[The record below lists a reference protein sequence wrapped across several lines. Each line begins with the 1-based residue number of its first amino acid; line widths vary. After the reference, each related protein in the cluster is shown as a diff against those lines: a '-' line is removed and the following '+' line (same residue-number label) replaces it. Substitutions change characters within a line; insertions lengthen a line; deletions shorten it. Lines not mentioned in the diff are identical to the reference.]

1 MSKTDKSLEAEALPR
16 PSPCPSPHGAA
27 GSKPSGEVK
36 SPAESRPSGGAKRPA
51 ESKPSGGA
59 KRPAESKPSGGAKRP
74 AESKSS
80 GRAKR
85 PAEWT
90 RLDNAAKIF
99 PPTSN
104 RRETRVFRFA
114 CQLRQ
119 PVDPSLLQTA
129 LDKTLERFPMWR
141 TVLRHG
147 LFWYYLEKSDHVP
160 LCEEEHRPICGPI
173 YEKNSDRLLFE
184 VSYYGSR
191 INLEAYHALTDGTG
205 ALHFLQTLVCLYLM
219 EAHPGLPDLLSMLDY
234 DASSVQKAEDSFQ
247 KYYHG
252 GLHTDKDRVRRAYRL
267 RGAALPEKRLRAIRG
282 LMPVEQVLA
291 AAHRRGASLT
301 VFLAAALLLAIQA
314 EIPLRQRKRP
324 VVLTVPV
331 NLRNYF
337 QSETAR
343 NFFGTIEAG
352 GRVYDGDVTLERVAA
367 DLNQDFKR
375 ELTAESLSRR
385 MSAFTVI
392 EHNFGVR
399 AVPLA
404 VKDLALMAA
413 NWYARFG
420 TTCSIS
426 NVGRVQM
433 PPPAVPYIHS
443 FDVFSST
450 DGLEACICSFDKR
463 LSVSFTSHFV
473 SAEVEKQFFRT
484 LTREG
489 VEVELTTNWA
499 DGA

>member
-16 PSPCPSPHGAA
+16 PSPRPSPRGAA
-27 GSKPSGEVK
+27 GSEPSGEVK
-36 SPAESRPSGGAKRPA
+36 SPAETRP
-51 ESKPSGGA
+51 
-59 KRPAESKPSGGAKRP
+59 
-74 AESKSS
+74 S

-129 LDKTLERFPMWR
+129 LDKTVERFPMWR
-141 TVLRHG
+141 
-147 LFWYYLEKSDHVP
+147 LEKSDHVP

-252 GLHTDKDRVRRAYRL
+252 GLHTNKDRVRRAYRL

>member
-1 MSKTDKSLEAEALPR
+1 MRKREKSN
-16 PSPCPSPHGAA
+16 G
-27 GSKPSGEVK
+27 
-36 SPAESRPSGGAKRPA
+36 KRPA
-51 ESKPSGGA
+51 ESKT
-59 KRPAESKPSGGAKRP
+59 
-74 AESKSS
+74 S
-80 GRAKR
+80 GRTKR
-85 PAEWT
+85 PAEWI

-114 CQLRQ
+114 CQLCE
-119 PVDPSLLQTA
+119 PVDPVLLQAA
-129 LDKTLERFPMWR
+129 LDKTVELFPMWQ

-147 LFWYYLEKSDHVP
+147 LFWYYLEKSEHTP
-160 LCEEEHRPICGPI
+160 LCEEERRPICGPI

-205 ALHFLQTLVCLYLM
+205 ALHFLQTLVCLYLKQ
-219 EAHPGLPDLLSMLDY
+219 AHPGLPDLLSMLDY

-252 GLHTDKDRVRRAYRL
+252 GLHTSKGRVRRAYRL
-267 RGAALPEKRLRAIRG
+267 GGATLPERRLRAIRG
-282 LMPVEQVLA
+282 LMPVEQALA
-291 AAHRRGASLT
+291 AAHRHHASLT
-301 VFLAAALLLAIQA
+301 VFLAAALLLALYAQ
-314 EIPLRQRKRP
+314 IPLRQRKKP

-352 GRVYDGDVTLERVAA
+352 GRVYDGDVTLERAIA
-367 DLNQDFKR
+367 DLDRDFKR
-375 ELTAESLSRR
+375 ELTADSLSRR

-392 EHNFGVR
+392 EHNLGIR

-404 VKDLALMAA
+404 VKDLALMLA
-413 NWYARFG
+413 NWYAKWG
-420 TTCSIS
+420 STCSIS

-433 PPPAVPYIHS
+433 PEPAVPYIHS

-450 DGLEACICSFDKR
+450 DGLEACICSFGEK
-463 LSVSFTSHFV
+463 LSIGFTSHYI
-473 SAEVEKQFFRT
+473 SAEVEKEFFRI

-489 VEVELTTNWA
+489 VEVEIATNWA
-499 DGA
+499 DDA

>member
-1 MSKTDKSLEAEALPR
+1 MRQKEKNMGDK
-16 PSPCPSPHGAA
+16 
-27 GSKPSGEVK
+27 
-36 SPAESRPSGGAKRPA
+36 PASSSASR
-51 ESKPSGGA
+51 
-59 KRPAESKPSGGAKRP
+59 
-74 AESKSS
+74 
-80 GRAKR
+80 RAKR

-114 CQLRQ
+114 CQLRE
-119 PVDPSLLQTA
+119 PVNPGLLQTA
-129 LDKTLERFPMWR
+129 LEQTVELFPMWR

-147 LFWYYLEKSDHVP
+147 LFWYYLEKSERLP

-173 YEKNSDRLLFE
+173 YEKSSDRLLFE
-184 VSYYGSR
+184 VSYYGGR
-191 INLEAYHALTDGTG
+191 INLEVYHALTDGTG
-205 ALHFLQTLVCLYLM
+205 ALHFLQTLVCLYLRQ
-219 EAHPGLPDLLSMLDY
+219 AHPELPDLLALLDY

-252 GLHTDKDRVRRAYRL
+252 GLHTDPDRVRRAYRL
-267 RGAALPEKRLRAIRG
+267 RGASLPEQRLRAIRG
-282 LMPVEQVLA
+282 LMPVDQALA
-291 AAHRRGASLT
+291 AAHRYNASLT
-301 VFLAAALLLAIQA
+301 VFLAAALLLAIHA

-337 QSETAR
+337 QSQTAR

-352 GRVYDGDVTLERVAA
+352 GRVYDGEPVLERVIA
-367 DLNQDFKR
+367 DLEQDFKR
-375 ELTAESLSRR
+375 ELTAEALSRR

-399 AVPLA
+399 AAPLA
-404 VKDLALMAA
+404 MKDLVLGLA
-413 NWYARFG
+413 NWYAKFG

-450 DGLEACICSFDKR
+450 DKLQVCICSFNGQ
-463 LSVSFTSHFV
+463 LSVGFTSHFI
-473 SAEVEKQFFRT
+473 STEIEKRFFRT

-489 VEVELTTNWA
+489 VEVEITTSWA
-499 DGA
+499 DDG